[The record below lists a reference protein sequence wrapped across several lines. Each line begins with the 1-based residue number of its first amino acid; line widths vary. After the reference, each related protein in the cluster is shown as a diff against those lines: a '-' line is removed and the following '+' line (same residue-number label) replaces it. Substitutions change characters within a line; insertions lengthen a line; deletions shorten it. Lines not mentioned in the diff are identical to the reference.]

1 MPLLSALQAYL
12 NPRIV
17 EAPKGV
23 DVNLLNQILYGQF
36 TANTMVVWYDSNQQ
50 TFIDQGYKGNAL
62 VYSIIRKIAEKGKQ
76 CPVMVYKET
85 GKGKK
90 YRAGKY
96 SAKDLS
102 RATSHAFRT
111 KEMQE
116 VGYNDDV
123 ARLIK
128 KPNPYQ
134 TWSELMDNVL
144 TWYNTSGEAFIY
156 GFMPSEGLNKG
167 KIQELYVM
175 PSNYVELVAGNLF
188 QPVKGYK
195 LIIGDQN
202 IEIPANQVLHLKNTN
217 LTWDLNGA
225 QLRGMPPLLAGLKT
239 LQANNESTEAK
250 QKTFQNGGAKGII
263 SPNVPNPEFWP
274 NPEQRA
280 LMDERIDERINGN
293 KNINKIVAS
302 SIPLRYD
309 AIGLSPVAMDII
321 NSQNMD
327 LQTLCG
333 LWGLN
338 PVLFSPNAT
347 HANLEHAQ
355 KSLVT
360 DVLMPQLQM
369 IEEKFTEWIKM
380 GYGQDYVIDF
390 DISSYSEL
398 QPDVKIIMDT
408 YGKSPYFTGNEV
420 RSMLNWDASLD
431 PAMDIHWI
439 PSNVLPSEEA
449 MGGGQADFVDFQQ

>member
-1 MPLLSALQAYL
+1 MPLLSNIKQYL
-12 NPRIV
+12 APRV
-17 EAPKGV
+17 TEVPKGM
-23 DVNLLNQILYGQF
+23 DVNLLNRILYGQF

-50 TFIDQGYKGNAL
+50 TFVDQGYKGNAV

-76 CPVMVYKET
+76 CPIYVYKESSQA
-85 GKGKK
+85 KR
-90 YRAGKY
+90 YRGAKY
-96 SAKDLS
+96 SAKELNRLNALS
-102 RATSHAFRT
+102 FRT
-111 KEMQE
+111 KELAE
-116 VGYNDDV
+116 VSVNDPV
-123 ARLIK
+123 VRLLK

-134 TWSELMDNVL
+134 TWTEILDNVF
-144 TWYNTSGEAFIY
+144 TWYNTTGEAFIY
-156 GFMPSEGLNKG
+156 GFQPMEGLNRG
-167 KIQELYVM
+167 KIQEMYVL

-225 QLRGMPPLLAGLKT
+225 QLRGMPPLLSGIKT

-250 QKTFQNGGAKGII
+250 QKTFQNGGAKGLI
-263 SPNVPNPEFWP
+263 SPNIQNPEFWP

-280 LMDERIDERINGN
+280 QMDERIDERINGN
-293 KNINKIVAS
+293 KNANKIVAS
-302 SIPLRYD
+302 SIPLKYD
-309 AIGLSPVAMDII
+309 AIGLSPLAMDII
-321 NSQNMD
+321 NSQQMD
-327 LQTLCG
+327 LQVLCG
-333 LWGLN
+333 IWGLN

-360 DVLMPQLQM
+360 DVLLPQLQL
-369 IEEKFTEWIKM
+369 IEEKFTEWIKKS
-380 GYGQDYVIDF
+380 YGQDYVIDF

-398 QPDVKIIMDT
+398 QPDVKIVMDT

-420 RSMLNWDASLD
+420 RMMLNWDESED
-431 PAMDIHWI
+431 PAMDVHWI
-439 PSNVLPSEEA
+439 PSGLIPSEEA
-449 MGGGQADFVDFQQ
+449 LGGGQTDFVDFQA